1 MKTKLLLSIVLG
13 FAFFSCKKE
22 NCFDCIKSTGKIIT
36 QERSLNSF
44 KSVFV
49 EDKKCIPKID
59 HGFGIVH

>member
-49 EDKKCIPKID
+49 EDKID
-59 HGFGIVH
+59 RSVLGV